1 MSNFNLYHH
10 NKEAYEKIK
19 EGFKTSNIVGIV
31 HATGTGKSFNALE
44 YVSDNTDENILYVVP
59 SLGIIEHLK
68 NIIAKSGFVLEKDFP
83 NLKFCTYMSF
93 VNLSREELKNIKV
106 DTLILDEFHHLG
118 APVWGARINTLLKT
132 HPNIKVLG
140 MTAYTVRD
148 RNTPYERDM
157 ANPDTAELFSNHIVS
172 RYDLCDAMVDGV
184 LPKPIYK
191 TAYVNLI
198 EDVDYLE
205 KRLAKLDHNSSKYID
220 CEKVLRDVKRQIA
233 NALSMKE
240 LVKENLKPNGKYIY
254 FCPMMSE
261 KNVNDIDT
269 IMKEAKSWFLEMG
282 LAEDE
287 IFFYKSTSEMGTLG
301 KKNRDAF
308 YNDIDLDNRDTSN
321 KLRVMFAINQYNEG
335 VHAPNVDGVILGRS
349 TCSDIV
355 YFEQIGR
362 ALAVRGDTEEKLNKL
377 SQMSLEELTTLA
389 RNDNLEI
396 NSSDAKEDIANK
408 LVSPLIIDLSNNYE
422 YILELEND
430 LKDKI
435 REASSR
441 SGMAKLP
448 RNLKITNYRFDIEL
462 VNKDLYDML
471 SYVRSRLSLS
481 WEEMYELAKKYYEY
495 HGDLE
500 IPVKFKTI
508 NGYEYNDTG
517 VNLGRWLHNQR
528 ENQNLSDERRNL
540 LSNIGMHFKD
550 YNDLQWNKYYELAKK
565 YYEHYGNLIV
575 PFKFKTINGYEYD
588 EAGVSLGVWI
598 VSQRRNKKL
607 TDERKKLLLNIGMQ
621 FGGTND
627 FKWNENYELA
637 KKYFEHHGDLEIP
650 QKFKTIN
657 GYEYDAT
664 GVNLG
669 IWLATQ
675 RQNKNLS
682 DKRKKLLASIGMR
695 LRDDND
701 SQWNKNYELAKKYYE
716 YHGDLEIPV
725 KFKTINGYE
734 YNDTGV
740 NLGPW
745 LCTQRQNKKIS
756 NERRRLLNNIGMRL
770 RDDNDSQWNKNY
782 ELAKKYYEHY
792 GNLIVPFKFKTING
806 YEYNDTG
813 VNLGPW
819 LYTQRQNKNLSD
831 ERRNLLSN
839 IGMRFEDYNDLQ
851 WNKYYELAKKYYEH
865 YGILKIPTKFK
876 TINGYE
882 YDATGVN
889 LGIWLVT
896 QRQNK
901 NLSEERRRLLS
912 DIGMRFEDYYDFQW
926 NKNYELAKKYYE
938 YHGDLEIPQKFKTIN
953 GYEYNDTGVNLGTW
967 LCTQRQNKKISNE
980 RRRLLNNIGMRLRDD
995 NDSQWNKNYELA
1007 KKYYEYYGNLIV
1019 PFKFKTIN
1027 GYEYNDTGVNL
1038 GTWLY
1043 TQRQNKNL
1051 SDERRNLLSNIGMHF
1066 KDYNDLQWNKYYEL
1080 AKKYYEHYGNLI
1092 VPFKFKTINGYEFN
1106 ETGINLGSWLSTQRQ
1121 NKNLSEERRRL
1132 LSNIGMRFI
1141 SLKEEKIWYSLYEQ
1155 ALKFYK
1161 QYGAW
1166 NEEKL
1171 DEIDN
1176 KDIMA
1181 YGSILTWLKEQRKN
1195 KNLNKDMEECL
1206 SNIGFIF
1213 DTDKNTAEIRKVCTE
1228 YNIPYEDNKDIL
1240 DNISAKELII
1250 KIRYLL
1256 DNKINIVDR
1265 NNKLYEIFRMSNQEM
1280 IEKYHVSFE
1289 ELYDKYLKQEN
1300 LNK

>member
-1 MSNFNLYHH
+1 MIWMSNFSLYPH
-10 NKEAYEKIK
+10 NKESYEKIK

-68 NIIAKSGFVLEKDFP
+68 TIVASSGFDLEKDFP

-118 APVWGARINTLLKT
+118 APVWGARINTLIET
-132 HPNIKVLG
+132 HSNIKVLG

-157 ANPDTAELFSNHIVS
+157 ANPDTDELFSSHIVS

-191 TAYVNLI
+191 TAYVTLI
-198 EDVDYLE
+198 EDIDYLE

-240 LVKENLKPNGKYIY
+240 LVNKNLKPNGKYIY

-261 KNVNDIDT
+261 KNVNDIDR

-282 LAEDE
+282 LTEDE
-287 IFFYKSTSEMGTLG
+287 ITFYKSTSEMGTLG
-301 KKNRDAF
+301 KKNREAF
-308 YNDIDLDNRDTSN
+308 YKDIDLDNHDTSN

-335 VHAPNVDGVILGRS
+335 VHAPNVDGVILGRG

-377 SQMSLEELTTLA
+377 SQMSFKELIALA
-389 RNDNLEI
+389 RNNKVEI
-396 NSSDAKEDIANK
+396 DSSDTKEDIANK

-422 YILELEND
+422 YIADLEND

-435 REASSR
+435 REASLRR
-441 SGMAKLP
+441 SIAKLP

-462 VNKDLYDML
+462 INKDLYDML

-481 WEEMYELAKKYYEY
+481 WKEMYELAKRYYEYHGNLEMPARFKTINGYEYDGTGVNLGVWLNTQRQNKKLSEERRSLLNNIGMRFGDYNDLQWNKNYELAKKYYEC
-495 HGDLE
+495 
-500 IPVKFKTI
+500 
-508 NGYEYNDTG
+508 
-517 VNLGRWLHNQR
+517 
-528 ENQNLSDERRNL
+528 
-540 LSNIGMHFKD
+540 
-550 YNDLQWNKYYELAKK
+550 
-565 YYEHYGNLIV
+565 YGNLIV

-637 KKYFEHHGDLEIP
+637 KKYFEHHGDLNIAC
-650 QKFKTIN
+650 KFKTIN
-657 GYEYDAT
+657 GYEYDET

-669 IWLATQ
+669 IWLYIQ

-682 DKRKKLLASIGMR
+682 DERRMLLINIGMR
-695 LRDDND
+695 FGDYND
-701 SQWNKNYELAKKYYE
+701 LQWNKNYELAKKYYE
-716 YHGDLEIPV
+716 YHGNLEIP
-725 KFKTINGYE
+725 KNFKTLNGYE
-734 YNDTGV
+734 YDEVGV
-740 NLGPW
+740 SLGVW
-745 LCTQRQNKKIS
+745 
-756 NERRRLLNNIGMRL
+756 LNN
-770 RDDNDSQWNKNY
+770 
-782 ELAKKYYEHY
+782 
-792 GNLIVPFKFKTING
+792 
-806 YEYNDTG
+806 
-813 VNLGPW
+813 
-819 LYTQRQNKNLSD
+819 QRQNKNLSV
-831 ERRNLLSN
+831 E
-839 IGMRFEDYNDLQ
+839 
-851 WNKYYELAKKYYEH
+851 KKE
-865 YGILKIPTKFK
+865 
-876 TINGYE
+876 
-882 YDATGVN
+882 
-889 LGIWLVT
+889 
-896 QRQNK
+896 
-901 NLSEERRRLLS
+901 
-912 DIGMRFEDYYDFQW
+912 
-926 NKNYELAKKYYE
+926 
-938 YHGDLEIPQKFKTIN
+938 
-953 GYEYNDTGVNLGTW
+953 
-967 LCTQRQNKKISNE
+967 
-980 RRRLLNNIGMRLRDD
+980 
-995 NDSQWNKNYELA
+995 
-1007 KKYYEYYGNLIV
+1007 
-1019 PFKFKTIN
+1019 
-1027 GYEYNDTGVNL
+1027 
-1038 GTWLY
+1038 
-1043 TQRQNKNL
+1043 
-1051 SDERRNLLSNIGMHF
+1051 
-1066 KDYNDLQWNKYYEL
+1066 
-1080 AKKYYEHYGNLI
+1080 
-1092 VPFKFKTINGYEFN
+1092 
-1106 ETGINLGSWLSTQRQ
+1106 
-1121 NKNLSEERRRL
+1121 L

-1166 NEEKL
+1166 SEENL
-1171 DEIDN
+1171 DKIDN
-1176 KDIMA
+1176 KDIIA

-1195 KNLNKDMEECL
+1195 PNLNKNMKDCL
-1206 SNIGFIF
+1206 SNVGFIF
-1213 DTDKNTAEIRKVCTE
+1213 DTDKNIEEMKKICTE
-1228 YNIPYEDNKDIL
+1228 YNISYEENKDIL

-1256 DNKINIVDR
+1256 DNKANIVDG
-1265 NNKLYEIFRMSNQEM
+1265 NNKLHEIFGMSNQEM
-1280 IEKYHVSFE
+1280 IEKYHVSLE
-1289 ELYDKYLKQEN
+1289 ELYDKYLNQKN

>member
-1 MSNFNLYHH
+1 MIWMSNFNLYPH
-10 NKEAYEKIK
+10 NKESYEKIK

-68 NIIAKSGFVLEKDFP
+68 TIVASSGFDLEKDFP

-118 APVWGARINTLLKT
+118 APVWGARINTLIET
-132 HPNIKVLG
+132 HSNIKVLG

-157 ANPDTAELFSNHIVS
+157 ANPDTDELFSSHIVS

-205 KRLAKLDHNSSKYID
+205 KRLDNLDHNSSKYID

-240 LVKENLKPNGKYIY
+240 LVNKNLKPNGKYIY

-261 KNVNDIDT
+261 KNVNDIDR

-282 LAEDE
+282 LTEDE
-287 IFFYKSTSEMGTLG
+287 ITFYKSTSEMGTLG
-301 KKNRDAF
+301 KKNREAF
-308 YNDIDLDNRDTSN
+308 YKDIDLDNHDTSN

-335 VHAPNVDGVILGRS
+335 VHAPNVDGVILGRG

-377 SQMSLEELTTLA
+377 SQMSFKELIALA
-389 RNDNLEI
+389 RNNKVEIDN
-396 NSSDAKEDIANK
+396 SDTKEDIANK

-422 YILELEND
+422 YIADLEND

-435 REASSR
+435 REASLRR
-441 SGMAKLP
+441 SIAKLP

-481 WEEMYELAKKYYEY
+481 WKEMYELAKRYYEYHGNLEMPARFKTINGYEYDGTGVNLGVWLNTQRQNKKLSEERRSLLNNIGMRFGDYNDLQWNKNYELAKKYYEC
-495 HGDLE
+495 
-500 IPVKFKTI
+500 
-508 NGYEYNDTG
+508 
-517 VNLGRWLHNQR
+517 
-528 ENQNLSDERRNL
+528 
-540 LSNIGMHFKD
+540 
-550 YNDLQWNKYYELAKK
+550 
-565 YYEHYGNLIV
+565 YGNLIV

-637 KKYFEHHGDLEIP
+637 KKYFEHHGDLNIAC
-650 QKFKTIN
+650 KFKTIN
-657 GYEYDAT
+657 GYEYDET

-669 IWLATQ
+669 IWLYIQ

-682 DKRKKLLASIGMR
+682 DERRMLLINIGMR
-695 LRDDND
+695 FGDYND
-701 SQWNKNYELAKKYYE
+701 LQWNKNYELAKKYYE
-716 YHGDLEIPV
+716 YHGNLEIP
-725 KFKTINGYE
+725 KNFKTLNGYE
-734 YNDTGV
+734 YDEVGV
-740 NLGPW
+740 SLGVW
-745 LCTQRQNKKIS
+745 
-756 NERRRLLNNIGMRL
+756 LNN
-770 RDDNDSQWNKNY
+770 
-782 ELAKKYYEHY
+782 
-792 GNLIVPFKFKTING
+792 
-806 YEYNDTG
+806 
-813 VNLGPW
+813 
-819 LYTQRQNKNLSD
+819 QRQNKNLSV
-831 ERRNLLSN
+831 E
-839 IGMRFEDYNDLQ
+839 
-851 WNKYYELAKKYYEH
+851 KKE
-865 YGILKIPTKFK
+865 
-876 TINGYE
+876 
-882 YDATGVN
+882 
-889 LGIWLVT
+889 
-896 QRQNK
+896 
-901 NLSEERRRLLS
+901 
-912 DIGMRFEDYYDFQW
+912 
-926 NKNYELAKKYYE
+926 
-938 YHGDLEIPQKFKTIN
+938 
-953 GYEYNDTGVNLGTW
+953 
-967 LCTQRQNKKISNE
+967 
-980 RRRLLNNIGMRLRDD
+980 
-995 NDSQWNKNYELA
+995 
-1007 KKYYEYYGNLIV
+1007 
-1019 PFKFKTIN
+1019 
-1027 GYEYNDTGVNL
+1027 
-1038 GTWLY
+1038 
-1043 TQRQNKNL
+1043 
-1051 SDERRNLLSNIGMHF
+1051 
-1066 KDYNDLQWNKYYEL
+1066 
-1080 AKKYYEHYGNLI
+1080 
-1092 VPFKFKTINGYEFN
+1092 
-1106 ETGINLGSWLSTQRQ
+1106 
-1121 NKNLSEERRRL
+1121 L

-1166 NEEKL
+1166 SEENL
-1171 DEIDN
+1171 DKIDN
-1176 KDIMA
+1176 KDIIA

-1195 KNLNKDMEECL
+1195 PNLNKNMKDCL
-1206 SNIGFIF
+1206 SNVGFIF
-1213 DTDKNTAEIRKVCTE
+1213 DTDKNIEEMKKICTE
-1228 YNIPYEDNKDIL
+1228 YNISYEENKDIL

-1256 DNKINIVDR
+1256 DNKANIVDG
-1265 NNKLYEIFRMSNQEM
+1265 NNKLHEIFGMSNQEM
-1280 IEKYHVSFE
+1280 IEKYHVSLE
-1289 ELYDKYLKQEN
+1289 ELYDKYLNQKN

>member
-1 MSNFNLYHH
+1 MIRLSNFNLYPH
-10 NKEAYEKIK
+10 NKACYEKIK

-44 YVSDNTDENILYVVP
+44 YVSDNTNENILYVVP

-68 NIIAKSGFVLEKDFP
+68 TIVASSGFDLEKDFP

-118 APVWGARINTLLKT
+118 APVWGARINTLIET
-132 HPNIKVLG
+132 HSNIKVLG

-157 ANPDTAELFSNHIVS
+157 ANPDTDELFSNHIVS
-172 RYDLCDAMVDGV
+172 KYDLCDAMVDGV

-205 KRLAKLDHNSSKYID
+205 QRLAKLDHNSSKYID

-254 FCPMMSE
+254 FCPMITKE
-261 KNVNDIDT
+261 RVNDIDA

-287 IFFYKSTSEMGTLG
+287 IIFYKSTSEMGTLG
-301 KKNRDAF
+301 KKNREAF
-308 YNDIDLDNRDTSN
+308 YNDTDLDNRDTSN

-362 ALAVRGDTEEKLNKL
+362 ALAVRGDTKEKLNKL

-389 RNDNLEI
+389 RNNNLEI
-396 NSSDAKEDIANK
+396 NSSDTKEDIANK

-422 YILELEND
+422 YIAELEND

-435 REASSR
+435 RETSLRHSAAKSPR
-441 SGMAKLP
+441 S
-448 RNLKITNYRFDIEL
+448 LKITNYRFDIEL

-495 HGDLE
+495 HGNLE
-500 IPVKFKTI
+500 IPAKFKTI

-517 VNLGRWLHNQR
+517 VNLG
-528 ENQNLSDERRNL
+528 
-540 LSNIGMHFKD
+540 
-550 YNDLQWNKYYELAKK
+550 
-565 YYEHYGNLIV
+565 
-575 PFKFKTINGYEYD
+575 T
-588 EAGVSLGVWI
+588 
-598 VSQRRNKKL
+598 
-607 TDERKKLLLNIGMQ
+607 
-621 FGGTND
+621 
-627 FKWNENYELA
+627 
-637 KKYFEHHGDLEIP
+637 
-650 QKFKTIN
+650 
-657 GYEYDAT
+657 
-664 GVNLG
+664 
-669 IWLATQ
+669 
-675 RQNKNLS
+675 
-682 DKRKKLLASIGMR
+682 
-695 LRDDND
+695 
-701 SQWNKNYELAKKYYE
+701 
-716 YHGDLEIPV
+716 
-725 KFKTINGYE
+725 
-734 YNDTGV
+734 
-740 NLGPW
+740 
-745 LCTQRQNKKIS
+745 
-756 NERRRLLNNIGMRL
+756 
-770 RDDNDSQWNKNY
+770 
-782 ELAKKYYEHY
+782 
-792 GNLIVPFKFKTING
+792 
-806 YEYNDTG
+806 
-813 VNLGPW
+813 W
-819 LYTQRQNKNLSD
+819 LYTQRKNKNLSD
-831 ERRNLLSN
+831 ERRNLLSS
-839 IGMRFEDYNDLQ
+839 IGMSLRGDNDSQ

-882 YDATGVN
+882 FNETGIN
-889 LGIWLVT
+889 LGIWLAS
-896 QRQNK
+896 QRANK

-912 DIGMRFEDYYDFQW
+912 NIGIRFEDYYDLQW

-953 GYEYNDTGVNLGTW
+953 GYEYNDTGVNLG
-967 LCTQRQNKKISNE
+967 K
-980 RRRLLNNIGMRLRDD
+980 
-995 NDSQWNKNYELA
+995 
-1007 KKYYEYYGNLIV
+1007 
-1019 PFKFKTIN
+1019 
-1027 GYEYNDTGVNL
+1027 
-1038 GTWLY
+1038 WLY
-1043 TQRQNKNL
+1043 TQLQNKNL
-1051 SDERRNLLSNIGMHF
+1051 SDERR
-1066 KDYNDLQWNKYYEL
+1066 K
-1080 AKKYYEHYGNLI
+1080 
-1092 VPFKFKTINGYEFN
+1092 
-1106 ETGINLGSWLSTQRQ
+1106 
-1121 NKNLSEERRRL
+1121 L

-1166 NEEKL
+1166 SEENL
-1171 DEIDN
+1171 DRIDN
-1176 KDIMA
+1176 KDIIA
-1181 YGSILTWLKEQRKN
+1181 YGSILTWLKEQRRN
-1195 KNLNKDMEECL
+1195 PDLNKDMKKCL

-1213 DTDKNTAEIRKVCTE
+1213 DTDKNIEEIKKVCIE
-1228 YNIPYEDNKDIL
+1228 YNISYEYNKDIL
-1240 DNISAKELII
+1240 DNISAKEFII

-1256 DNKINIVDR
+1256 DNRISVVDR
-1265 NNKLYEIFRMSNQEM
+1265 NNKLHEIFRMSNQVM
-1280 IEKYHVSFE
+1280 VEKYHVSLE

>member
-1 MSNFNLYHH
+1 MIWMSNFNLYPH
-10 NKEAYEKIK
+10 NKESYEKIK
-19 EGFKTSNIVGIV
+19 RGFKTSNIVGIV

-44 YVSDNTDENILYVVP
+44 YVFDNTNENILYVVP

-68 NIIAKSGFVLEKDFP
+68 TIVASSGFDLEKDFP

-106 DTLILDEFHHLG
+106 DILILDEFHHLG
-118 APVWGARINTLLKT
+118 APIWGARINTLIET

-157 ANPDTAELFSNHIVS
+157 TNPDTDELFSNHIVS
-172 RYDLCDAMVDGV
+172 RYDLCDAMVEGV

-220 CEKVLRDVKRQIA
+220 CEKVLRNVKRQIA

-269 IMKEAKSWFLEMG
+269 IMKEAKGWFLEMG
-282 LAEDE
+282 LTEDE
-287 IFFYKSTSEMGTLG
+287 ITFYKSTSEMGTLG
-301 KKNRDAF
+301 RKNREAF

-377 SQMSLEELTTLA
+377 SQMSLEELIALA
-389 RNDNLEI
+389 RNNKVEI
-396 NSSDAKEDIANK
+396 DIRDTKEDIANK

-422 YILELEND
+422 YIADLEND

-435 REASSR
+435 REASLRR
-441 SGMAKLP
+441 STAKSP

-471 SYVRSRLSLS
+471 SYVKSRLSLS
-481 WEEMYELAKKYYEY
+481 WEEMYELAKTYYEH
-495 HGDLE
+495 HGSL
-500 IPVKFKTI
+500 KMTKMFKTV
-508 NGYEYNDTG
+508 NGYEYNETG
-517 VNLGRWLHNQR
+517 VNLGRWLTNQR
-528 ENQNLSDERRNL
+528 KNLNLSNMRKKL
-540 LSNIGMHFKD
+540 LLDIGIRFGN
-550 YNDLQWNKYYELAKK
+550 YNDLQWSENYGLAKN

-588 EAGVSLGVWI
+588 EEGVSLGVWI

-627 FKWNENYELA
+627 FKWSENYELA
-637 KKYFEHHGDLEIP
+637 KKYFEHHGDLNIAC
-650 QKFKTIN
+650 KFKTIN
-657 GYEYDAT
+657 GYEYDES

-669 IWLATQ
+669 WWLDKQ
-675 RQNKNLS
+675 RHNEALSKEKKELLLAIGMYFEDYVDLQWNKNYELAKKYFEYHGDLNIACKFKTINGYEYDESGVNLGEWLRQQRSRKNLS
-682 DKRKKLLASIGMR
+682 EENKKKLLKIGMYFGGV
-695 LRDDND
+695 ND
-701 SQWNKNYELAKKYYE
+701 LKWNKNYELAKKYYE
-716 YHGDLEIPV
+716 YHGNLKIS
-725 KFKTINGYE
+725 KNFKTLNGYE
-734 YNDTGV
+734 YDEAGV
-740 NLGPW
+740 SLGVW
-745 LCTQRQNKKIS
+745 
-756 NERRRLLNNIGMRL
+756 
-770 RDDNDSQWNKNY
+770 
-782 ELAKKYYEHY
+782 LAK
-792 GNLIVPFKFKTING
+792 
-806 YEYNDTG
+806 
-813 VNLGPW
+813 
-819 LYTQRQNKNLSD
+819 QRFNNNLSK
-831 ERRNLLSN
+831 ERKKLLSD
-839 IGMRFEDYNDLQ
+839 IGIHFEDYND
-851 WNKYYELAKKYYEH
+851 
-865 YGILKIPTKFK
+865 
-876 TINGYE
+876 
-882 YDATGVN
+882 V
-889 LGIWLVT
+889 
-896 QRQNK
+896 
-901 NLSEERRRLLS
+901 
-912 DIGMRFEDYYDFQW
+912 
-926 NKNYELAKKYYE
+926 
-938 YHGDLEIPQKFKTIN
+938 
-953 GYEYNDTGVNLGTW
+953 
-967 LCTQRQNKKISNE
+967 
-980 RRRLLNNIGMRLRDD
+980 
-995 NDSQWNKNYELA
+995 
-1007 KKYYEYYGNLIV
+1007 
-1019 PFKFKTIN
+1019 
-1027 GYEYNDTGVNL
+1027 
-1038 GTWLY
+1038 
-1043 TQRQNKNL
+1043 
-1051 SDERRNLLSNIGMHF
+1051 
-1066 KDYNDLQWNKYYEL
+1066 QWNKYYEL
-1080 AKKYYEHYGNLI
+1080 AKKYYEHYGNLNVLARFKTI
-1092 VPFKFKTINGYEFN
+1092 NGYEYDETGVNLGMWLAHQRLNNNLSKEREKLLLNIGMRFEDYDDVQWNKYYELAKKYYEHYGNLKIPRKFKTINGYLYD
-1106 ETGINLGSWLSTQRQ
+1106 ETGVNLGIWLTTQRQ
-1121 NKNLSEERRRL
+1121 NKNLSEERRNL

-1166 NEEKL
+1166 SEENL
-1171 DEIDN
+1171 DRIDN

-1195 KNLNKDMEECL
+1195 PNLNKNMKDCL
-1206 SNIGFIF
+1206 SNIDFII
-1213 DTDKNTAEIRKVCTE
+1213 DTDKNIEEIKKVCIE
-1228 YNIPYEDNKDIL
+1228 YNISYEYNKDVL

-1250 KIRYLL
+1250 KIRFLL
-1256 DNKINIVDR
+1256 DNKISVVAK
-1265 NNKLYEIFRMSNQEM
+1265 NNKLHEIFRMSNQEM
-1280 IEKYHVSFE
+1280 IEKYHVSLE
-1289 ELYDKYLKQEN
+1289 ELYDKYLNQKN

>member
-1 MSNFNLYHH
+1 MIWMSNFSLYPH
-10 NKEAYEKIK
+10 NKESYEKIK

-68 NIIAKSGFVLEKDFP
+68 TIVASSGFDLEKDFP

-118 APVWGARINTLLKT
+118 APVWGARINTLIET
-132 HPNIKVLG
+132 HSNIKVLG

-157 ANPDTAELFSNHIVS
+157 ANPDTDELFSSHIVS

-191 TAYVNLI
+191 TAYVTLI
-198 EDVDYLE
+198 EDIDYLE

-240 LVKENLKPNGKYIY
+240 LVNKNLKPNGKYIY

-261 KNVNDIDT
+261 KNVNDIDR

-282 LAEDE
+282 LTEDE
-287 IFFYKSTSEMGTLG
+287 ITFYKSTSEMGTLG
-301 KKNRDAF
+301 KKNREAF
-308 YNDIDLDNRDTSN
+308 YKDIDLDNHDTSN

-335 VHAPNVDGVILGRS
+335 VHAPNVDGVILGRG

-377 SQMSLEELTTLA
+377 SQMSFKELIALA
-389 RNDNLEI
+389 RNNKVEI
-396 NSSDAKEDIANK
+396 DSSDTKEDIANK

-422 YILELEND
+422 YIADLEND

-435 REASSR
+435 REASLRR
-441 SGMAKLP
+441 SIAKLP

-462 VNKDLYDML
+462 INKDLYDML

-481 WEEMYELAKKYYEY
+481 WKEMYELAKRYYEYHGNLEMPARFKTINGYEYDGIGVNLGVWLNTQRQNKKLSEERRSLLNNIGMRFGDYNDLQWNKNYELAKKYYEC
-495 HGDLE
+495 
-500 IPVKFKTI
+500 
-508 NGYEYNDTG
+508 
-517 VNLGRWLHNQR
+517 
-528 ENQNLSDERRNL
+528 
-540 LSNIGMHFKD
+540 
-550 YNDLQWNKYYELAKK
+550 
-565 YYEHYGNLIV
+565 YGNLIV

-637 KKYFEHHGDLEIP
+637 KKYFEHHGDLNIAC
-650 QKFKTIN
+650 KFKTIN
-657 GYEYDAT
+657 GYEYDET

-669 IWLATQ
+669 IWLYIQ

-682 DKRKKLLASIGMR
+682 DERRMLLINIGMR
-695 LRDDND
+695 FGDYND
-701 SQWNKNYELAKKYYE
+701 LQWNKNYELAKKYYE
-716 YHGDLEIPV
+716 YHGNLEIP
-725 KFKTINGYE
+725 KNFKTLNGYE
-734 YNDTGV
+734 YDEVGV
-740 NLGPW
+740 SLGVW
-745 LCTQRQNKKIS
+745 
-756 NERRRLLNNIGMRL
+756 LNN
-770 RDDNDSQWNKNY
+770 
-782 ELAKKYYEHY
+782 
-792 GNLIVPFKFKTING
+792 
-806 YEYNDTG
+806 
-813 VNLGPW
+813 
-819 LYTQRQNKNLSD
+819 QRQNKNLSV
-831 ERRNLLSN
+831 E
-839 IGMRFEDYNDLQ
+839 
-851 WNKYYELAKKYYEH
+851 KKE
-865 YGILKIPTKFK
+865 
-876 TINGYE
+876 
-882 YDATGVN
+882 
-889 LGIWLVT
+889 
-896 QRQNK
+896 
-901 NLSEERRRLLS
+901 
-912 DIGMRFEDYYDFQW
+912 
-926 NKNYELAKKYYE
+926 
-938 YHGDLEIPQKFKTIN
+938 
-953 GYEYNDTGVNLGTW
+953 
-967 LCTQRQNKKISNE
+967 
-980 RRRLLNNIGMRLRDD
+980 
-995 NDSQWNKNYELA
+995 
-1007 KKYYEYYGNLIV
+1007 
-1019 PFKFKTIN
+1019 
-1027 GYEYNDTGVNL
+1027 
-1038 GTWLY
+1038 
-1043 TQRQNKNL
+1043 
-1051 SDERRNLLSNIGMHF
+1051 
-1066 KDYNDLQWNKYYEL
+1066 
-1080 AKKYYEHYGNLI
+1080 
-1092 VPFKFKTINGYEFN
+1092 
-1106 ETGINLGSWLSTQRQ
+1106 
-1121 NKNLSEERRRL
+1121 L

-1166 NEEKL
+1166 SEENL
-1171 DEIDN
+1171 DKIDN
-1176 KDIMA
+1176 KDIIA

-1195 KNLNKDMEECL
+1195 PNLNKNMKDCL
-1206 SNIGFIF
+1206 SNVGFIF
-1213 DTDKNTAEIRKVCTE
+1213 DTDKNIEEMKKICTE
-1228 YNIPYEDNKDIL
+1228 YNISYEENKDIL

-1256 DNKINIVDR
+1256 DNKANIVDG
-1265 NNKLYEIFRMSNQEM
+1265 NNKLHEIFGMSNQEM
-1280 IEKYHVSFE
+1280 IEKYHVSLE
-1289 ELYDKYLKQEN
+1289 ELYDKYLNQKN

>member
-1 MSNFNLYHH
+1 MNNFNLYPH

-19 EGFKTSNIVGIV
+19 KGFKTSNIVGIV

-44 YVSDNTDENILYVVP
+44 YVSDNTNENILYVVP

-118 APVWGARINTLLKT
+118 APVWGARINTLIET

-157 ANPDTAELFSNHIVS
+157 ANPDTDELFSNHIVS

-240 LVKENLKPNGKYIY
+240 LVKKNLKLNGKYIY
-254 FCPMMSE
+254 FCPMITKEM
-261 KNVNDIDT
+261 VNDIDT

-282 LAEDE
+282 LTEDE
-287 IFFYKSTSEMGTLG
+287 ITFYKSTSEMGTLG
-301 KKNRDAF
+301 RKNREAF
-308 YNDIDLDNRDTSN
+308 YNDTDLDNGDTSN

-335 VHAPNVDGVILGRS
+335 VHAPNVDGVILGRG

-377 SQMSLEELTTLA
+377 SQMSFEELIALA
-389 RNDNLEI
+389 RDNKVEI
-396 NSSDAKEDIANK
+396 GSSDTKEDIANK

-422 YILELEND
+422 YIAELEND

-435 REASSR
+435 REASLRR
-441 SGMAKLP
+441 STAKSP

-462 VNKDLYDML
+462 VNKNLYDML
-471 SYVRSRLSLS
+471 SYVKSRLSLS
-481 WEEMYELAKKYYEY
+481 WEEMYELAKIYYEH
-495 HGDLE
+495 HGSL
-500 IPVKFKTI
+500 KMTKMFKTV
-508 NGYEYNDTG
+508 NGYEYNETG
-517 VNLGRWLHNQR
+517 VNLGRWLTNQR
-528 ENQNLSDERRNL
+528 KNPNLSNMRKKL
-540 LSNIGMHFKD
+540 LLDIGIRFGD
-550 YNDLQWNKYYELAKK
+550 YNDLQWNENYGLAKN

-607 TDERKKLLLNIGMQ
+607 IDERKKLLLNIGMP
-621 FGGTND
+621 FGGNND
-627 FKWNENYELA
+627 FKWSEKYELA
-637 KKYFEHHGDLEIP
+637 KKYYEYHGDLKIP
-650 QKFKTIN
+650 LKFKTLN
-657 GYEYDAT
+657 GYEYDET

-669 IWLATQ
+669 GWLHKQRHNETLSKKKKELLLAIGMGFENYDDLQWNKNYELAKVYYEHSGNLEISKRFKTLNGYEYDETGVNLGAWLNTQ
-675 RQNKNLS
+675 RINKNLS
-682 DKRKKLLASIGMR
+682 KERKKLLINIGMR
-695 LRDDND
+695 FEGYND
-701 SQWNKNYELAKKYYE
+701 LQWNKNYELAKKYYE
-716 YHGDLEIPV
+716 YHGNLEIP
-725 KFKTINGYE
+725 KNFKT
-734 YNDTGV
+734 
-740 NLGPW
+740 L
-745 LCTQRQNKKIS
+745 
-756 NERRRLLNNIGMRL
+756 
-770 RDDNDSQWNKNY
+770 
-782 ELAKKYYEHY
+782 
-792 GNLIVPFKFKTING
+792 
-806 YEYNDTG
+806 
-813 VNLGPW
+813 
-819 LYTQRQNKNLSD
+819 
-831 ERRNLLSN
+831 
-839 IGMRFEDYNDLQ
+839 
-851 WNKYYELAKKYYEH
+851 
-865 YGILKIPTKFK
+865 
-876 TINGYE
+876 NGYE
-882 YDATGVN
+882 YDEDGVG
-889 LGIWLVT
+889 LGVWLAR
-896 QRQNK
+896 QRRNN
-901 NLSEERRRLLS
+901 NLSKERKQLLLNIDRNS
-912 DIGMRFEDYYDFQW
+912 LLRKEIINDIQW

-938 YHGDLEIPQKFKTIN
+938 YHGNLEIPRRFKTLN
-953 GYEYNDTGVNLGTW
+953 GYEYEENGVQLGAW
-967 LCTQRQNKKISNE
+967 LDYQRQNKNLSKE
-980 RRRLLNNIGMRLRDD
+980 RKKLLINIGMRFEGY
-995 NDSQWNKNYELA
+995 NDLQWNKNYELA
-1007 KKYYEYYGNLIV
+1007 KKYYEYHGNLEI
-1019 PFKFKTIN
+1019 PKNFKTLN
-1027 GYEYNDTGVNL
+1027 GYEYDEAGVSI
-1038 GTWLY
+1038 GVWLNN
-1043 TQRQNKNL
+1043 QRQNKNL
-1051 SDERRNLLSNIGMHF
+1051 SVE
-1066 KDYNDLQWNKYYEL
+1066 
-1080 AKKYYEHYGNLI
+1080 KKE
-1092 VPFKFKTINGYEFN
+1092 
-1106 ETGINLGSWLSTQRQ
+1106 
-1121 NKNLSEERRRL
+1121 L

-1166 NEEKL
+1166 SEENL
-1171 DEIDN
+1171 DRIDN
-1176 KDIMA
+1176 KDIIA
-1181 YGSILTWLKEQRKN
+1181 YGSILTWLKEQRRN
-1195 KNLNKDMEECL
+1195 PDLNKDMKKCL

-1213 DTDKNTAEIRKVCTE
+1213 DTDKNIEEIKKICTE

-1240 DNISAKELII
+1240 DNISVKEFII

-1256 DNKINIVDR
+1256 DNRISVVAK
-1265 NNKLYEIFRMSNQEM
+1265 NNKLHEIFRMSNQVM
-1280 IEKYHVSFE
+1280 IEKYHVSLE

>member
-1 MSNFNLYHH
+1 MIRLSNFNLYPH
-10 NKEAYEKIK
+10 NKACYEKIK

-44 YVSDNTDENILYVVP
+44 YVSDNTNENILYVVP

-68 NIIAKSGFVLEKDFP
+68 TIVASSGFDLEKDFP

-118 APVWGARINTLLKT
+118 APVWGARINTLIET
-132 HPNIKVLG
+132 HSNIKVLG

-157 ANPDTAELFSNHIVS
+157 ANPDTDELFSNHIVS
-172 RYDLCDAMVDGV
+172 KYDLCDAMVDGV

-205 KRLAKLDHNSSKYID
+205 QRLAKLDHNSSKYID

-254 FCPMMSE
+254 FCPMITKE
-261 KNVNDIDT
+261 RVNDIDA

-287 IFFYKSTSEMGTLG
+287 IIFYKSTSEMGTLG
-301 KKNRDAF
+301 KKNREAF
-308 YNDIDLDNRDTSN
+308 YNDTDLDNRDTSN

-362 ALAVRGDTEEKLNKL
+362 ALAVRGDTKEKLNKL

-389 RNDNLEI
+389 RNNNLEI
-396 NSSDAKEDIANK
+396 NSSDTKEDIANK

-422 YILELEND
+422 YIAELEND

-435 REASSR
+435 RETSLRHSAAKSPR
-441 SGMAKLP
+441 S
-448 RNLKITNYRFDIEL
+448 LKITNYRFDIEL

-495 HGDLE
+495 HGNLE
-500 IPVKFKTI
+500 IPAKFKTI

-517 VNLGRWLHNQR
+517 VNLG
-528 ENQNLSDERRNL
+528 
-540 LSNIGMHFKD
+540 
-550 YNDLQWNKYYELAKK
+550 
-565 YYEHYGNLIV
+565 
-575 PFKFKTINGYEYD
+575 T
-588 EAGVSLGVWI
+588 
-598 VSQRRNKKL
+598 
-607 TDERKKLLLNIGMQ
+607 
-621 FGGTND
+621 
-627 FKWNENYELA
+627 
-637 KKYFEHHGDLEIP
+637 
-650 QKFKTIN
+650 
-657 GYEYDAT
+657 
-664 GVNLG
+664 
-669 IWLATQ
+669 
-675 RQNKNLS
+675 
-682 DKRKKLLASIGMR
+682 
-695 LRDDND
+695 
-701 SQWNKNYELAKKYYE
+701 
-716 YHGDLEIPV
+716 
-725 KFKTINGYE
+725 
-734 YNDTGV
+734 
-740 NLGPW
+740 
-745 LCTQRQNKKIS
+745 
-756 NERRRLLNNIGMRL
+756 
-770 RDDNDSQWNKNY
+770 
-782 ELAKKYYEHY
+782 
-792 GNLIVPFKFKTING
+792 
-806 YEYNDTG
+806 
-813 VNLGPW
+813 W
-819 LYTQRQNKNLSD
+819 LYTQRKNKNLSD
-831 ERRNLLSN
+831 ERRNLLSS
-839 IGMRFEDYNDLQ
+839 IGMSLRGDNDSQ

-882 YDATGVN
+882 FNETGIN
-889 LGIWLVT
+889 LGIWLAS
-896 QRQNK
+896 QRANK

-912 DIGMRFEDYYDFQW
+912 NIGIRFEDYYDLQW

-938 YHGDLEIPQKFKTIN
+938 YHGNLEIPVKFKTIN
-953 GYEYNDTGVNLGTW
+953 GYEYNDTGVNLGKW
-967 LCTQRQNKKISNE
+967 LYTQLQNKNLSDE
-980 RRRLLNNIGMRLRDD
+980 RRNLLSSIGMSLRGD
-995 NDSQWNKNYELA
+995 NASQWNKNYELA
-1007 KKYYEYYGNLIV
+1007 KKYFEYHGDLEIPV
-1019 PFKFKTIN
+1019 KFKTIN

-1038 GTWLY
+1038 GKWLY

-1051 SDERRNLLSNIGMHF
+1051 SDERR
-1066 KDYNDLQWNKYYEL
+1066 K
-1080 AKKYYEHYGNLI
+1080 
-1092 VPFKFKTINGYEFN
+1092 
-1106 ETGINLGSWLSTQRQ
+1106 
-1121 NKNLSEERRRL
+1121 L

-1166 NEEKL
+1166 SEENL
-1171 DEIDN
+1171 DRIDN
-1176 KDIMA
+1176 KDIIA
-1181 YGSILTWLKEQRKN
+1181 YGSILTWLKEQRRN
-1195 KNLNKDMEECL
+1195 PDLNKDMKKCL

-1213 DTDKNTAEIRKVCTE
+1213 DTDKNIEEIKKVCIE
-1228 YNIPYEDNKDIL
+1228 YNISYEYNKDIL
-1240 DNISAKELII
+1240 DNISAKEFII

-1256 DNKINIVDR
+1256 DNRISVVDR
-1265 NNKLYEIFRMSNQEM
+1265 NNKLHEIFRMSNQVM
-1280 IEKYHVSFE
+1280 VEKYHVSLE

>member
-1 MSNFNLYHH
+1 MIRLSNFNLYPH
-10 NKEAYEKIK
+10 NKESYEKIK
-19 EGFKTSNIVGIV
+19 KGFKTSNIVGIV

-44 YVSDNTDENILYVVP
+44 YVSDNTNENILYVVP
-59 SLGIIEHLK
+59 YLGIIEHLK
-68 NIIAKSGFVLEKDFP
+68 SIIAASGFDLEKDFP

-93 VNLSREELKNIKV
+93 VNLSKEELGNIKV

-118 APVWGARINTLLKT
+118 APVWGARINTLIET
-132 HPNIKVLG
+132 HSNIKVLG

-157 ANPDTAELFSNHIVS
+157 ANPDTDELFSNHIVS
-172 RYDLCDAMVDGV
+172 KYDLCDAMVDGV

-205 KRLAKLDHNSSKYID
+205 QRLAKLDHNSSKYID

-254 FCPMMSE
+254 FCPMITKE
-261 KNVNDIDT
+261 RVNDIDA

-287 IFFYKSTSEMGTLG
+287 IIFYKSTSEMGTLG
-301 KKNRDAF
+301 KKNREAF
-308 YNDIDLDNRDTSN
+308 YNDTDLDNRDTSN

-362 ALAVRGDTEEKLNKL
+362 ALAVRGDTKEKLNKL

-389 RNDNLEI
+389 RNNNLEI
-396 NSSDAKEDIANK
+396 NSSDTKEDIANK

-422 YILELEND
+422 YIAELEND

-435 REASSR
+435 RETSLRHSAAKSPR
-441 SGMAKLP
+441 S
-448 RNLKITNYRFDIEL
+448 LKITNYRFDIEL

-495 HGDLE
+495 HGNLE
-500 IPVKFKTI
+500 IPAKFKTI

-517 VNLGRWLHNQR
+517 VNLG
-528 ENQNLSDERRNL
+528 
-540 LSNIGMHFKD
+540 
-550 YNDLQWNKYYELAKK
+550 
-565 YYEHYGNLIV
+565 
-575 PFKFKTINGYEYD
+575 T
-588 EAGVSLGVWI
+588 
-598 VSQRRNKKL
+598 
-607 TDERKKLLLNIGMQ
+607 
-621 FGGTND
+621 
-627 FKWNENYELA
+627 
-637 KKYFEHHGDLEIP
+637 
-650 QKFKTIN
+650 
-657 GYEYDAT
+657 
-664 GVNLG
+664 
-669 IWLATQ
+669 
-675 RQNKNLS
+675 
-682 DKRKKLLASIGMR
+682 
-695 LRDDND
+695 
-701 SQWNKNYELAKKYYE
+701 
-716 YHGDLEIPV
+716 
-725 KFKTINGYE
+725 
-734 YNDTGV
+734 
-740 NLGPW
+740 
-745 LCTQRQNKKIS
+745 
-756 NERRRLLNNIGMRL
+756 
-770 RDDNDSQWNKNY
+770 
-782 ELAKKYYEHY
+782 
-792 GNLIVPFKFKTING
+792 
-806 YEYNDTG
+806 
-813 VNLGPW
+813 W
-819 LYTQRQNKNLSD
+819 LYTQRKNKNLSD
-831 ERRNLLSN
+831 ERRNLLSS
-839 IGMRFEDYNDLQ
+839 IGMSLRGDNDSQ

-882 YDATGVN
+882 FNETGIN
-889 LGIWLVT
+889 LGIWLAS
-896 QRQNK
+896 QRANK

-912 DIGMRFEDYYDFQW
+912 NIGIRFEDYYDLQW

-938 YHGDLEIPQKFKTIN
+938 YHGNLEIP
-953 GYEYNDTGVNLGTW
+953 V
-967 LCTQRQNKKISNE
+967 
-980 RRRLLNNIGMRLRDD
+980 
-995 NDSQWNKNYELA
+995 
-1007 KKYYEYYGNLIV
+1007 
-1019 PFKFKTIN
+1019 KFKTIN

-1051 SDERRNLLSNIGMHF
+1051 SDERRNLLSSIGMSLRG
-1066 KDYNDLQWNKYYEL
+1066 DNASQWNKNYEL
-1080 AKKYYEHYGNLI
+1080 AKKYFEYHGDLEI
-1092 VPFKFKTINGYEFN
+1092 PVKFKTINGYEYN
-1106 ETGINLGSWLSTQRQ
+1106 DTGVNLGKWLYTQRQ
-1121 NKNLSEERRRL
+1121 NKNLSDERRKL

-1166 NEEKL
+1166 SEENL
-1171 DEIDN
+1171 DRIDN
-1176 KDIMA
+1176 KDIIA
-1181 YGSILTWLKEQRKN
+1181 YGSILTWLKEQRRN
-1195 KNLNKDMEECL
+1195 PDLNKDMKKCL

-1213 DTDKNTAEIRKVCTE
+1213 DTDKNIEEIKKVCIE
-1228 YNIPYEDNKDIL
+1228 YNISYEYNKDVL
-1240 DNISAKELII
+1240 NNISAKEFII

-1256 DNKINIVDR
+1256 DNRISVVDR
-1265 NNKLYEIFRMSNQEM
+1265 NNKLHEIFRMSNQVM
-1280 IEKYHVSFE
+1280 IEKYHVSLE

>member
-1 MSNFNLYHH
+1 MSNFNLYPH
-10 NKEAYEKIK
+10 NKESYEKIK
-19 EGFKTSNIVGIV
+19 RGFKTSNIVGIV

-44 YVSDNTDENILYVVP
+44 YVSDNTNENILYVVP
-59 SLGIIEHLK
+59 YLGIIEHLK
-68 NIIAKSGFVLEKDFP
+68 SIIAASGFDLEKDFP

-118 APVWGARINTLLKT
+118 APVWGARINTLIET
-132 HPNIKVLG
+132 HSNIKVLG

-157 ANPDTAELFSNHIVS
+157 ANPDTDELFSNHIVS
-172 RYDLCDAMVDGV
+172 KYDLCDAMVDGV

-191 TAYVNLI
+191 TAYVTLI

-220 CEKVLRDVKRQIA
+220 CEKVLVDVKRQIA

-240 LVKENLKPNGKYIY
+240 LVKKNLKPNGKYIY
-254 FCPMMSE
+254 FCPMITKE
-261 KNVNDIDT
+261 GFNDIDA

-287 IFFYKSTSEMGTLG
+287 IIFYKSTSEMGTLG
-301 KKNRDAF
+301 KKNREAF
-308 YNDIDLDNRDTSN
+308 YNDTDLDNRDTSN

-389 RNDNLEI
+389 RNNNLEI
-396 NSSDAKEDIANK
+396 NGSDTKEDIANK

-422 YILELEND
+422 YIAELEND

-435 REASSR
+435 RETSLRHSEAKSPR
-441 SGMAKLP
+441 S
-448 RNLKITNYRFDIEL
+448 LKITNYRFDIEL

-495 HGDLE
+495 HGDLK
-500 IPVKFKTI
+500 IPAKFKTI

-517 VNLGRWLHNQR
+517 VNLGTWL
-528 ENQNLSDERRNL
+528 
-540 LSNIGMHFKD
+540 
-550 YNDLQWNKYYELAKK
+550 Y
-565 YYEHYGNLIV
+565 
-575 PFKFKTINGYEYD
+575 
-588 EAGVSLGVWI
+588 
-598 VSQRRNKKL
+598 
-607 TDERKKLLLNIGMQ
+607 
-621 FGGTND
+621 
-627 FKWNENYELA
+627 
-637 KKYFEHHGDLEIP
+637 
-650 QKFKTIN
+650 
-657 GYEYDAT
+657 
-664 GVNLG
+664 
-669 IWLATQ
+669 TQ
-675 RQNKNLS
+675 RKNKNLS
-682 DKRKKLLASIGMR
+682 EERRKLLASIGMR
-695 LRDDND
+695 L
-701 SQWNKNYELAKKYYE
+701 
-716 YHGDLEIPV
+716 
-725 KFKTINGYE
+725 
-734 YNDTGV
+734 
-740 NLGPW
+740 
-745 LCTQRQNKKIS
+745 
-756 NERRRLLNNIGMRL
+756 M
-770 RDDNDSQWNKNY
+770 
-782 ELAKKYYEHY
+782 
-792 GNLIVPFKFKTING
+792 
-806 YEYNDTG
+806 
-813 VNLGPW
+813 
-819 LYTQRQNKNLSD
+819 
-831 ERRNLLSN
+831 
-839 IGMRFEDYNDLQ
+839 DYNDLQ

-882 YDATGVN
+882 FNETGIN
-889 LGIWLVT
+889 LGVWLNN

-901 NLSEERRRLLS
+901 NLSDERKKLLVN
-912 DIGMRFEDYYDFQW
+912 IGMRFEDYNDLQW

-953 GYEYNDTGVNLGTW
+953 GYEYDATGVNLGIW
-967 LCTQRQNKKISNE
+967 LANQR
-980 RRRLLNNIGMRLRDD
+980 
-995 NDSQWNKNYELA
+995 A
-1007 KKYYEYYGNLIV
+1007 
-1019 PFKFKTIN
+1019 
-1027 GYEYNDTGVNL
+1027 
-1038 GTWLY
+1038 
-1043 TQRQNKNL
+1043 NKNL
-1051 SDERRNLLSNIGMHF
+1051 TSERKELLRNIGIRF
-1066 KDYNDLQWNKYYEL
+1066 EDYNDVQWNKYYEL
-1080 AKKYYEHYGNLI
+1080 AKKYYEHYGILKI
-1092 VPFKFKTINGYEFN
+1092 PTKFKTINGYEFN
-1106 ETGINLGSWLSTQRQ
+1106 ETGINLGIWLAKQRA
-1121 NKNLSEERRRL
+1121 NKNLSEERRRLLSNIGMRFEDYNDVQWNKNYELAKKYYEHYGILKIPTKFKTINGYEFNETGINLGIWLANQRANKNLSEERRNL

-1166 NEEKL
+1166 SEENL
-1171 DEIDN
+1171 DRIDN
-1176 KDIMA
+1176 KDIIA
-1181 YGSILTWLKEQRKN
+1181 YGSILSWLKEQRRN
-1195 KNLNKDMEECL
+1195 PDLNKDMKKCL

-1213 DTDKNTAEIRKVCTE
+1213 DTDKNIEEIKKICTE

-1240 DNISAKELII
+1240 DNISAKEFII

-1256 DNKINIVDR
+1256 DNRISVVDR
-1265 NNKLYEIFRMSNQEM
+1265 NNKLHEIFRMSNQVM
-1280 IEKYHVSFE
+1280 IEKYHVSLE

>member
-1 MSNFNLYHH
+1 MIRLSNFNLYLH
-10 NKEAYEKIK
+10 NKESYEKIK

-44 YVSDNTDENILYVVP
+44 YVSDNTNENILYVVP

-68 NIIAKSGFVLEKDFP
+68 NIIATSGFDLEKDFP

-118 APVWGARINTLLKT
+118 APIWGARINTLIET
-132 HPNIKVLG
+132 HSNIKVLG

-157 ANPDTAELFSNHIVS
+157 TNPDTDELFSNHIVS
-172 RYDLCDAMVDGV
+172 RYDLCDAMVEGV

-240 LVKENLKPNGKYIY
+240 LVKKNLKPNGKYIY
-254 FCPMMSE
+254 FCPMITKEM
-261 KNVNDIDT
+261 VNDIDT

-282 LAEDE
+282 LAEE
-287 IFFYKSTSEMGTLG
+287 KIVFYKSTSEMGTLG
-301 KKNRDAF
+301 KKNREAF

-362 ALAVRGDTEEKLNKL
+362 ALAVRGDTKEKLNKL

-389 RNDNLEI
+389 RNNNLEI
-396 NSSDAKEDIANK
+396 NSSDTKEDIANK

-422 YILELEND
+422 YIAELEND

-435 REASSR
+435 RETSLRHSAAKSPR
-441 SGMAKLP
+441 S
-448 RNLKITNYRFDIEL
+448 LKITNYRFDIEL

-495 HGDLE
+495 HGDLK
-500 IPVKFKTI
+500 IPAKFKTI

-517 VNLGRWLHNQR
+517 VNLG
-528 ENQNLSDERRNL
+528 
-540 LSNIGMHFKD
+540 
-550 YNDLQWNKYYELAKK
+550 
-565 YYEHYGNLIV
+565 
-575 PFKFKTINGYEYD
+575 T
-588 EAGVSLGVWI
+588 
-598 VSQRRNKKL
+598 
-607 TDERKKLLLNIGMQ
+607 
-621 FGGTND
+621 
-627 FKWNENYELA
+627 
-637 KKYFEHHGDLEIP
+637 
-650 QKFKTIN
+650 
-657 GYEYDAT
+657 
-664 GVNLG
+664 
-669 IWLATQ
+669 
-675 RQNKNLS
+675 
-682 DKRKKLLASIGMR
+682 
-695 LRDDND
+695 
-701 SQWNKNYELAKKYYE
+701 
-716 YHGDLEIPV
+716 
-725 KFKTINGYE
+725 
-734 YNDTGV
+734 
-740 NLGPW
+740 
-745 LCTQRQNKKIS
+745 
-756 NERRRLLNNIGMRL
+756 
-770 RDDNDSQWNKNY
+770 
-782 ELAKKYYEHY
+782 
-792 GNLIVPFKFKTING
+792 
-806 YEYNDTG
+806 
-813 VNLGPW
+813 W
-819 LYTQRQNKNLSD
+819 LYTQRKNKNLSD
-831 ERRNLLSN
+831 ERRNLLSS
-839 IGMRFEDYNDLQ
+839 IGMSLRGDNDSQ

-882 YDATGVN
+882 FNETGIN
-889 LGIWLVT
+889 LGIWLAS
-896 QRQNK
+896 QRANK

-912 DIGMRFEDYYDFQW
+912 NIGIRFEDYYDLQW

-938 YHGDLEIPQKFKTIN
+938 YHGNLEIPVKFKTIN
-953 GYEYNDTGVNLGTW
+953 GYEYNDTGVNLG
-967 LCTQRQNKKISNE
+967 K
-980 RRRLLNNIGMRLRDD
+980 
-995 NDSQWNKNYELA
+995 
-1007 KKYYEYYGNLIV
+1007 
-1019 PFKFKTIN
+1019 
-1027 GYEYNDTGVNL
+1027 
-1038 GTWLY
+1038 WLY

-1051 SDERRNLLSNIGMHF
+1051 SDERR
-1066 KDYNDLQWNKYYEL
+1066 K
-1080 AKKYYEHYGNLI
+1080 
-1092 VPFKFKTINGYEFN
+1092 
-1106 ETGINLGSWLSTQRQ
+1106 
-1121 NKNLSEERRRL
+1121 L

-1166 NEEKL
+1166 SEENL
-1171 DEIDN
+1171 DRIDN
-1176 KDIMA
+1176 KDIIA
-1181 YGSILTWLKEQRKN
+1181 YGSILTWLKEQRRN
-1195 KNLNKDMEECL
+1195 PDLNKDMKKCL

-1213 DTDKNTAEIRKVCTE
+1213 DTDKNIEEIKKICTE

-1240 DNISAKELII
+1240 DNISAKEFII

-1256 DNKINIVDR
+1256 DNRISVVDR
-1265 NNKLYEIFRMSNQEM
+1265 NNKLHEIFRMSNQVM
-1280 IEKYHVSFE
+1280 VEKYHVSLE

>member
-1 MSNFNLYHH
+1 MIRLNNFNLYPH
-10 NKEAYEKIK
+10 NKESYEKIK

-44 YVSDNTDENILYVVP
+44 YVSDNTNENILYVVP

-68 NIIAKSGFVLEKDFP
+68 TIVALNGFDLEKDFP

-93 VNLSREELKNIKV
+93 VNLSRKELKNIKV

-118 APVWGARINTLLKT
+118 APVWGARINTLIET

-148 RNTPYERDM
+148 RNTSYERDM
-157 ANPDTAELFSNHIVS
+157 ANPDTDELFSNHIVS

-205 KRLAKLDHNSSKYID
+205 KRLSKLDHNSSKYID

-240 LVKENLKPNGKYIY
+240 PVKKNLKPNGKYIY
-254 FCPMMSE
+254 FCPMITKE
-261 KNVNDIDT
+261 RVNDIDA

-287 IFFYKSTSEMGTLG
+287 IIFYKSTSEMGTLG
-301 KKNRDAF
+301 KKNREAF
-308 YNDIDLDNRDTSN
+308 YNDTDLDNRDTSN

-389 RNDNLEI
+389 RNNNLEI
-396 NSSDAKEDIANK
+396 NSSDTKEDIANK

-422 YILELEND
+422 YIAELEND

-435 REASSR
+435 RETSLRHSAAKSPR
-441 SGMAKLP
+441 S
-448 RNLKITNYRFDIEL
+448 LKITNYRFDIEL

-495 HGDLE
+495 YGNLE
-500 IPVKFKTI
+500 ISKKFKTV
-508 NGYEYNDTG
+508 NGYEHDETG
-517 VNLGRWLHNQR
+517 VNLGTWLYTQR
-528 ENQNLSDERRNL
+528 QNKKISNERRRL
-540 LSNIGMHFKD
+540 LSNIGICFED
-550 YNDLQWNKYYELAKK
+550 YYDLQWNKNYELAKK
-565 YYEHYGNLIV
+565 YYEY
-575 PFKFKTINGYEYD
+575 
-588 EAGVSLGVWI
+588 
-598 VSQRRNKKL
+598 R
-607 TDERKKLLLNIGMQ
+607 
-621 FGGTND
+621 
-627 FKWNENYELA
+627 
-637 KKYFEHHGDLEIP
+637 GDLEIP
-650 QKFKTIN
+650 YRFKTIN

-669 IWLATQ
+669 IWLANQ
-675 RQNKNLS
+675 RANKKLS
-682 DKRKKLLASIGMR
+682 AKRKKLLASIGMR

-716 YHGDLEIPV
+716 YHGDLEIP
-725 KFKTINGYE
+725 Y
-734 YNDTGV
+734 
-740 NLGPW
+740 
-745 LCTQRQNKKIS
+745 
-756 NERRRLLNNIGMRL
+756 M
-770 RDDNDSQWNKNY
+770 
-782 ELAKKYYEHY
+782 
-792 GNLIVPFKFKTING
+792 
-806 YEYNDTG
+806 
-813 VNLGPW
+813 
-819 LYTQRQNKNLSD
+819 
-831 ERRNLLSN
+831 
-839 IGMRFEDYNDLQ
+839 
-851 WNKYYELAKKYYEH
+851 
-865 YGILKIPTKFK
+865 FK

-882 YDATGVN
+882 YDEAGVN
-889 LGIWLVT
+889 LGIWLAK
-896 QRQNK
+896 QRQSE
-901 NLSEERRRLLS
+901 NLSEERRKLLS
-912 DIGMRFEDYYDFQW
+912 NIGMRF
-926 NKNYELAKKYYE
+926 KNY
-938 YHGDLEIPQKFKTIN
+938 
-953 GYEYNDTGVNLGTW
+953 NDV
-967 LCTQRQNKKISNE
+967 
-980 RRRLLNNIGMRLRDD
+980 
-995 NDSQWNKNYELA
+995 QWNKNYELA
-1007 KKYYEYYGNLIV
+1007 KKYYEYYGNLKISK
-1019 PFKFKTIN
+1019 KFKTVN
-1027 GYEYNDTGVNL
+1027 GYEYDEAGVNL
-1038 GTWLY
+1038 GIWLAN
-1043 TQRQNKNL
+1043 QRQNKNL
-1051 SDERRNLLSNIGMHF
+1051 SDERKQLLLNIDRNSLLRKEITNDILWNKNYELAKKYYEYHGNLEIPQKFKTINGYEYDEAGVNLGIWLANQRQNKNLSEERRNLLSNIGICF
-1066 KDYNDLQWNKYYEL
+1066 KHYIDLQWNENYELAKRYYEYHGNLEIPQKFKTVNGYEYDETGVNLGRWLANQRANKNLTSERKELLRNIGIRFEDYNDVQWYKYYEL
-1080 AKKYYEHYGNLI
+1080 AKKYYEHYGILEM
-1092 VPFKFKTINGYEFN
+1092 PAKFKTINGYEYD
-1106 ETGINLGSWLSTQRQ
+1106 ETGINLGVWLNTQRQ
-1121 NKNLSEERRRL
+1121 NKNLSEERRNL

-1141 SLKEEKIWYSLYEQ
+1141 SLKEEKVWYSLYEQ

-1166 NEEKL
+1166 SEEKL
-1171 DEIDN
+1171 DRINN

-1195 KNLNKDMEECL
+1195 PNLNKNMKDCL
-1206 SNIGFIF
+1206 SNVGFIF
-1213 DTDKNTAEIRKVCTE
+1213 DVDKNIEEIRKICTE
-1228 YNIPYEDNKDIL
+1228 YNISYEENKDIL

-1256 DNKINIVDR
+1256 DNKANIVDR
-1265 NNKLYEIFRMSNQEM
+1265 NNKLHEIFRMSNQEM
-1280 IEKYHVSFE
+1280 IEKYHVSLE
-1289 ELYDKYLKQEN
+1289 ELYDKYLNQKN

>member
-1 MSNFNLYHH
+1 MIRLSNFNLYPH
-10 NKEAYEKIK
+10 NKACYEKIK

-44 YVSDNTDENILYVVP
+44 YVSDNTNENILYVVP

-68 NIIAKSGFVLEKDFP
+68 TIVASSGFDLEKDFP

-118 APVWGARINTLLKT
+118 APVWGARINTLIET
-132 HPNIKVLG
+132 HSNIKVLG

-157 ANPDTAELFSNHIVS
+157 ANPDTDELFSNHIVS
-172 RYDLCDAMVDGV
+172 KYDLCDAMVDGV

-205 KRLAKLDHNSSKYID
+205 QRLAKLDHNSSKYID

-254 FCPMMSE
+254 FCPMITKE
-261 KNVNDIDT
+261 RVNDIDA

-287 IFFYKSTSEMGTLG
+287 IIFYKSTSEMGTLG
-301 KKNRDAF
+301 KKNREAF
-308 YNDIDLDNRDTSN
+308 YNDTDLDNRDTSN

-362 ALAVRGDTEEKLNKL
+362 ALAVRGDTKEKLNKL

-389 RNDNLEI
+389 RNNNLEI
-396 NSSDAKEDIANK
+396 NSSDTKEDIANK

-422 YILELEND
+422 YIAELEND

-435 REASSR
+435 RETSLRHSAAKSPR
-441 SGMAKLP
+441 S
-448 RNLKITNYRFDIEL
+448 LKITNYRFDIEL

-495 HGDLE
+495 HGNLE
-500 IPVKFKTI
+500 IPAKFKTI

-517 VNLGRWLHNQR
+517 VNLG
-528 ENQNLSDERRNL
+528 
-540 LSNIGMHFKD
+540 
-550 YNDLQWNKYYELAKK
+550 
-565 YYEHYGNLIV
+565 
-575 PFKFKTINGYEYD
+575 T
-588 EAGVSLGVWI
+588 
-598 VSQRRNKKL
+598 
-607 TDERKKLLLNIGMQ
+607 
-621 FGGTND
+621 
-627 FKWNENYELA
+627 
-637 KKYFEHHGDLEIP
+637 
-650 QKFKTIN
+650 
-657 GYEYDAT
+657 
-664 GVNLG
+664 
-669 IWLATQ
+669 
-675 RQNKNLS
+675 
-682 DKRKKLLASIGMR
+682 
-695 LRDDND
+695 
-701 SQWNKNYELAKKYYE
+701 
-716 YHGDLEIPV
+716 
-725 KFKTINGYE
+725 
-734 YNDTGV
+734 
-740 NLGPW
+740 
-745 LCTQRQNKKIS
+745 
-756 NERRRLLNNIGMRL
+756 
-770 RDDNDSQWNKNY
+770 
-782 ELAKKYYEHY
+782 
-792 GNLIVPFKFKTING
+792 
-806 YEYNDTG
+806 
-813 VNLGPW
+813 W
-819 LYTQRQNKNLSD
+819 LYTQRKNKNLSD
-831 ERRNLLSN
+831 ERRNLLSS
-839 IGMRFEDYNDLQ
+839 IGMSLRGDNDSQ

-882 YDATGVN
+882 FNETGIN
-889 LGIWLVT
+889 LGIWLAS
-896 QRQNK
+896 QRANK

-912 DIGMRFEDYYDFQW
+912 NIGIRFEDYYDLQW

-938 YHGDLEIPQKFKTIN
+938 YHGNLEIPVKFKTIN
-953 GYEYNDTGVNLGTW
+953 GYEYNDTGVNLG
-967 LCTQRQNKKISNE
+967 K
-980 RRRLLNNIGMRLRDD
+980 
-995 NDSQWNKNYELA
+995 
-1007 KKYYEYYGNLIV
+1007 
-1019 PFKFKTIN
+1019 
-1027 GYEYNDTGVNL
+1027 
-1038 GTWLY
+1038 WLY
-1043 TQRQNKNL
+1043 TQLQNKNL
-1051 SDERRNLLSNIGMHF
+1051 SDERR
-1066 KDYNDLQWNKYYEL
+1066 K
-1080 AKKYYEHYGNLI
+1080 
-1092 VPFKFKTINGYEFN
+1092 
-1106 ETGINLGSWLSTQRQ
+1106 
-1121 NKNLSEERRRL
+1121 L

-1166 NEEKL
+1166 SEENL
-1171 DEIDN
+1171 DRIDN
-1176 KDIMA
+1176 KDIIA
-1181 YGSILTWLKEQRKN
+1181 YGSILTWLKEQRRN
-1195 KNLNKDMEECL
+1195 PDLNKDMKKCL

-1213 DTDKNTAEIRKVCTE
+1213 DTDKNIEEIKKVCIE
-1228 YNIPYEDNKDIL
+1228 YNISYEYNKDIL
-1240 DNISAKELII
+1240 DNISAKEFII

-1256 DNKINIVDR
+1256 DNRISVVDR
-1265 NNKLYEIFRMSNQEM
+1265 NNKLHEIFRMSNQVM
-1280 IEKYHVSFE
+1280 VEKYHVSLE

>member
-1 MSNFNLYHH
+1 MIRLSNFNLYPH
-10 NKEAYEKIK
+10 NKACYEKIK

-44 YVSDNTDENILYVVP
+44 YVSDNTNENILYVVP

-68 NIIAKSGFVLEKDFP
+68 NIIATSGFDLEKDFP

-118 APVWGARINTLLKT
+118 APIWGARINTLIET
-132 HPNIKVLG
+132 HSNIKVLG

-157 ANPDTAELFSNHIVS
+157 TNPDTDELFSNHIVS
-172 RYDLCDAMVDGV
+172 RYDLCDAMVEGV

-240 LVKENLKPNGKYIY
+240 LVKKNLKPNGKYIY
-254 FCPMMSE
+254 FCPMITKEM
-261 KNVNDIDT
+261 VNDIDT

-287 IFFYKSTSEMGTLG
+287 ITFYKSTSEMGTLG
-301 KKNRDAF
+301 KKNREAF

-362 ALAVRGDTEEKLNKL
+362 ALAVRGDTKEKLNKL

-389 RNDNLEI
+389 RNNNLEI
-396 NSSDAKEDIANK
+396 NSSDTKEDIANK

-422 YILELEND
+422 YIADLEND
-430 LKDKI
+430 LKDRIKEVTL
-435 REASSR
+435 RR
-441 SGMAKLP
+441 SIVKLP
-448 RNLKITNYRFDIEL
+448 RNMKIMNYRFDIEL
-462 VNKDLYDML
+462 ANKELYDML

-481 WEEMYELAKKYYEY
+481 WKEMYELAKKYYEY
-495 HGDLE
+495 HGDLK
-500 IPVKFKTI
+500 IPAKFKTI

-517 VNLGRWLHNQR
+517 VNLG
-528 ENQNLSDERRNL
+528 
-540 LSNIGMHFKD
+540 
-550 YNDLQWNKYYELAKK
+550 
-565 YYEHYGNLIV
+565 
-575 PFKFKTINGYEYD
+575 T
-588 EAGVSLGVWI
+588 
-598 VSQRRNKKL
+598 
-607 TDERKKLLLNIGMQ
+607 
-621 FGGTND
+621 
-627 FKWNENYELA
+627 
-637 KKYFEHHGDLEIP
+637 
-650 QKFKTIN
+650 
-657 GYEYDAT
+657 
-664 GVNLG
+664 
-669 IWLATQ
+669 
-675 RQNKNLS
+675 
-682 DKRKKLLASIGMR
+682 
-695 LRDDND
+695 
-701 SQWNKNYELAKKYYE
+701 
-716 YHGDLEIPV
+716 
-725 KFKTINGYE
+725 
-734 YNDTGV
+734 
-740 NLGPW
+740 
-745 LCTQRQNKKIS
+745 
-756 NERRRLLNNIGMRL
+756 
-770 RDDNDSQWNKNY
+770 
-782 ELAKKYYEHY
+782 
-792 GNLIVPFKFKTING
+792 
-806 YEYNDTG
+806 
-813 VNLGPW
+813 W
-819 LYTQRQNKNLSD
+819 LYTQRKNKNLSD
-831 ERRNLLSN
+831 ERRNLLSS
-839 IGMRFEDYNDLQ
+839 IGMSLRGDNDSQ

-882 YDATGVN
+882 FNETGIN
-889 LGIWLVT
+889 LGIWLAS
-896 QRQNK
+896 QRANK

-912 DIGMRFEDYYDFQW
+912 NIGIRFEDYYDLQW

-938 YHGDLEIPQKFKTIN
+938 YHGNLEIP
-953 GYEYNDTGVNLGTW
+953 V
-967 LCTQRQNKKISNE
+967 
-980 RRRLLNNIGMRLRDD
+980 
-995 NDSQWNKNYELA
+995 
-1007 KKYYEYYGNLIV
+1007 
-1019 PFKFKTIN
+1019 KFKTIN

-1051 SDERRNLLSNIGMHF
+1051 SDERRNLLSSIGMSLRG
-1066 KDYNDLQWNKYYEL
+1066 DNASQWNKNYEL
-1080 AKKYYEHYGNLI
+1080 AKKYFEYHGDLEI
-1092 VPFKFKTINGYEFN
+1092 PVKFKTINGYEYN
-1106 ETGINLGSWLSTQRQ
+1106 DTGVNLGKWLYTQRQ
-1121 NKNLSEERRRL
+1121 NKNLSDERRKL

-1166 NEEKL
+1166 SEENL
-1171 DEIDN
+1171 DRIDN
-1176 KDIMA
+1176 KDIIA
-1181 YGSILTWLKEQRKN
+1181 YGSILTWLKEQRRN
-1195 KNLNKDMEECL
+1195 PDLNKDMKKCL

-1213 DTDKNTAEIRKVCTE
+1213 DTDKNIEEIKKVCIE
-1228 YNIPYEDNKDIL
+1228 YNISYEYNKDVL
-1240 DNISAKELII
+1240 NNISAKEFII

-1256 DNKINIVDR
+1256 DNRISVVDR
-1265 NNKLYEIFRMSNQEM
+1265 NNKLHEIFRMSNQVM
-1280 IEKYHVSFE
+1280 IEKYHVSLE

>member
-1 MSNFNLYHH
+1 MIWMSNFNLYPH
-10 NKEAYEKIK
+10 NKESYEKIK
-19 EGFKTSNIVGIV
+19 RGFKTSNIVGIV

-44 YVSDNTDENILYVVP
+44 YVSDNTNENILYVVP
-59 SLGIIEHLK
+59 YLGIIEHLK
-68 NIIAKSGFVLEKDFP
+68 SIIAASGFDLEKDFP

-118 APVWGARINTLLKT
+118 APVWGARINTLIET
-132 HPNIKVLG
+132 HSNIKVLG

-157 ANPDTAELFSNHIVS
+157 ANPDTDELFSNHIVS
-172 RYDLCDAMVDGV
+172 KYDLCDAMVDGV

-191 TAYVNLI
+191 TAYVTLI

-220 CEKVLRDVKRQIA
+220 CEKVLVDVKRQIA

-240 LVKENLKPNGKYIY
+240 LVKKNLKPNGKYIY
-254 FCPMMSE
+254 FCPMITKE
-261 KNVNDIDT
+261 GFNDIDA

-287 IFFYKSTSEMGTLG
+287 IIFYKSTSEMGTLG
-301 KKNRDAF
+301 KKNREAF
-308 YNDIDLDNRDTSN
+308 YNDTDLDNRDTSN

-389 RNDNLEI
+389 RNNNLEI
-396 NSSDAKEDIANK
+396 NGSDTKEDIANK

-422 YILELEND
+422 YIAELEND

-435 REASSR
+435 RETSLRHSEAKSPR
-441 SGMAKLP
+441 S
-448 RNLKITNYRFDIEL
+448 LKITNYRFDIEL

-495 HGDLE
+495 HGDLK
-500 IPVKFKTI
+500 IPAKFKTI

-517 VNLGRWLHNQR
+517 VNLGTWL
-528 ENQNLSDERRNL
+528 
-540 LSNIGMHFKD
+540 
-550 YNDLQWNKYYELAKK
+550 Y
-565 YYEHYGNLIV
+565 
-575 PFKFKTINGYEYD
+575 
-588 EAGVSLGVWI
+588 
-598 VSQRRNKKL
+598 
-607 TDERKKLLLNIGMQ
+607 
-621 FGGTND
+621 
-627 FKWNENYELA
+627 
-637 KKYFEHHGDLEIP
+637 
-650 QKFKTIN
+650 
-657 GYEYDAT
+657 
-664 GVNLG
+664 
-669 IWLATQ
+669 TQ
-675 RQNKNLS
+675 RKNKNLS
-682 DKRKKLLASIGMR
+682 EERRKLLASIGMR
-695 LRDDND
+695 L
-701 SQWNKNYELAKKYYE
+701 
-716 YHGDLEIPV
+716 
-725 KFKTINGYE
+725 
-734 YNDTGV
+734 
-740 NLGPW
+740 
-745 LCTQRQNKKIS
+745 
-756 NERRRLLNNIGMRL
+756 M
-770 RDDNDSQWNKNY
+770 
-782 ELAKKYYEHY
+782 
-792 GNLIVPFKFKTING
+792 
-806 YEYNDTG
+806 
-813 VNLGPW
+813 
-819 LYTQRQNKNLSD
+819 
-831 ERRNLLSN
+831 
-839 IGMRFEDYNDLQ
+839 DYNDLQ

-882 YDATGVN
+882 FNETGIN
-889 LGIWLVT
+889 LGVWLNN

-901 NLSEERRRLLS
+901 NLSDERKKLLVN
-912 DIGMRFEDYYDFQW
+912 IGMRFEDYNDLQW

-953 GYEYNDTGVNLGTW
+953 GYEYDATGVNLGIW
-967 LCTQRQNKKISNE
+967 LANQR
-980 RRRLLNNIGMRLRDD
+980 
-995 NDSQWNKNYELA
+995 A
-1007 KKYYEYYGNLIV
+1007 
-1019 PFKFKTIN
+1019 
-1027 GYEYNDTGVNL
+1027 
-1038 GTWLY
+1038 
-1043 TQRQNKNL
+1043 NKNL
-1051 SDERRNLLSNIGMHF
+1051 TSERKELLRNIGIRF
-1066 KDYNDLQWNKYYEL
+1066 EDYNDVQWNKYYEL
-1080 AKKYYEHYGNLI
+1080 AKKYYEHYGILKI
-1092 VPFKFKTINGYEFN
+1092 PTKFKTINGYEFN
-1106 ETGINLGSWLSTQRQ
+1106 ETGINLGIWLAKQRA
-1121 NKNLSEERRRL
+1121 NKNLSEERRRLLSNIGMRFEDYNDVQWNKNYELAKKYYEHYGILKIPTKFKTINGYEFNETGINLGIWLANQRANKNLSEERRNL

-1166 NEEKL
+1166 SEENL
-1171 DEIDN
+1171 DRIDN
-1176 KDIMA
+1176 KDIIA
-1181 YGSILTWLKEQRKN
+1181 YGSILSWLKEQRRN
-1195 KNLNKDMEECL
+1195 PDLNKDMKKCL

-1213 DTDKNTAEIRKVCTE
+1213 DTDKNIEEIKKICTE

-1240 DNISAKELII
+1240 DNISAKEFII

-1256 DNKINIVDR
+1256 DNRISVVDR
-1265 NNKLYEIFRMSNQEM
+1265 NNKLHEIFRMSNQVM
-1280 IEKYHVSFE
+1280 IEKYHVSLE

>member
-1 MSNFNLYHH
+1 MIWMSNFSLYPH
-10 NKEAYEKIK
+10 NKESYEKIK

-68 NIIAKSGFVLEKDFP
+68 TIVASSGFDLEKDFP

-118 APVWGARINTLLKT
+118 APVWGARINTLIET
-132 HPNIKVLG
+132 HSNIKVLG

-157 ANPDTAELFSNHIVS
+157 ANPDTDELFSSHIVS

-191 TAYVNLI
+191 TAYVTLI
-198 EDVDYLE
+198 EDIDYLE

-240 LVKENLKPNGKYIY
+240 LVNKNLKPNGKYIY

-261 KNVNDIDT
+261 KNVNDIDR

-282 LAEDE
+282 LTEDE
-287 IFFYKSTSEMGTLG
+287 ITFYKSTSEMGTLG
-301 KKNRDAF
+301 KKNREAF
-308 YNDIDLDNRDTSN
+308 YKDIDLDNHDTSN

-335 VHAPNVDGVILGRS
+335 VHAPNVDGVILGRG

-377 SQMSLEELTTLA
+377 SQMSFKELIALA
-389 RNDNLEI
+389 RNNKVEI
-396 NSSDAKEDIANK
+396 DSSDTKEDIANK

-422 YILELEND
+422 YIADLEND

-435 REASSR
+435 REASLRR
-441 SGMAKLP
+441 SIAKLP

-462 VNKDLYDML
+462 INKDLYDML

-481 WEEMYELAKKYYEY
+481 WKEMYELAKRYYEYHGNLEMPARFKTINGYEYDGTGVNLGVWLNTQRQNKKLSEERRSLLNNIGMRFGDYNDLQWNKNYELAKKYYEC
-495 HGDLE
+495 
-500 IPVKFKTI
+500 
-508 NGYEYNDTG
+508 
-517 VNLGRWLHNQR
+517 
-528 ENQNLSDERRNL
+528 
-540 LSNIGMHFKD
+540 
-550 YNDLQWNKYYELAKK
+550 
-565 YYEHYGNLIV
+565 YGNLIV

-637 KKYFEHHGDLEIP
+637 KKYFEHHGDLNIAC
-650 QKFKTIN
+650 KFKTIN
-657 GYEYDAT
+657 GYEYDET

-669 IWLATQ
+669 IWLYIQ

-682 DKRKKLLASIGMR
+682 DERRMLLINIGMR
-695 LRDDND
+695 FGDYND
-701 SQWNKNYELAKKYYE
+701 LQWNKNYELAKKYYE
-716 YHGDLEIPV
+716 YHGNLEIP
-725 KFKTINGYE
+725 KNFKTLNGYE
-734 YNDTGV
+734 YDEVGV
-740 NLGPW
+740 SLGVW
-745 LCTQRQNKKIS
+745 
-756 NERRRLLNNIGMRL
+756 LNN
-770 RDDNDSQWNKNY
+770 
-782 ELAKKYYEHY
+782 
-792 GNLIVPFKFKTING
+792 
-806 YEYNDTG
+806 
-813 VNLGPW
+813 
-819 LYTQRQNKNLSD
+819 QRQNKNLSV
-831 ERRNLLSN
+831 E
-839 IGMRFEDYNDLQ
+839 
-851 WNKYYELAKKYYEH
+851 KKE
-865 YGILKIPTKFK
+865 
-876 TINGYE
+876 
-882 YDATGVN
+882 
-889 LGIWLVT
+889 
-896 QRQNK
+896 
-901 NLSEERRRLLS
+901 
-912 DIGMRFEDYYDFQW
+912 
-926 NKNYELAKKYYE
+926 
-938 YHGDLEIPQKFKTIN
+938 
-953 GYEYNDTGVNLGTW
+953 
-967 LCTQRQNKKISNE
+967 
-980 RRRLLNNIGMRLRDD
+980 
-995 NDSQWNKNYELA
+995 
-1007 KKYYEYYGNLIV
+1007 
-1019 PFKFKTIN
+1019 
-1027 GYEYNDTGVNL
+1027 
-1038 GTWLY
+1038 
-1043 TQRQNKNL
+1043 
-1051 SDERRNLLSNIGMHF
+1051 
-1066 KDYNDLQWNKYYEL
+1066 
-1080 AKKYYEHYGNLI
+1080 
-1092 VPFKFKTINGYEFN
+1092 
-1106 ETGINLGSWLSTQRQ
+1106 
-1121 NKNLSEERRRL
+1121 L

-1166 NEEKL
+1166 SEENL
-1171 DEIDN
+1171 DKIDN
-1176 KDIMA
+1176 KDIIA

-1195 KNLNKDMEECL
+1195 PNLNKNMKDCL

-1213 DTDKNTAEIRKVCTE
+1213 DVDKNIEEIRKTCTE
-1228 YNIPYEDNKDIL
+1228 YNISYEDNKDIL
-1240 DNISAKELII
+1240 NNISAKELII

-1256 DNKINIVDR
+1256 DNRISVVAK
-1265 NNKLYEIFRMSNQEM
+1265 NNKLHEIFRMSNQVM
-1280 IEKYHVSFE
+1280 IEKYHVSLE
-1289 ELYDKYLKQEN
+1289 ELYDKYLNQKN

>member
-1 MSNFNLYHH
+1 MIRLSNFNLYPH
-10 NKEAYEKIK
+10 NKACYEKIK

-44 YVSDNTDENILYVVP
+44 YVSDNTNENILYVVP

-68 NIIAKSGFVLEKDFP
+68 TIVASSGFDLEKDFP

-118 APVWGARINTLLKT
+118 APVWGARINTLIET
-132 HPNIKVLG
+132 HSNIKVLG

-157 ANPDTAELFSNHIVS
+157 ANPDTDELFSNHIVS
-172 RYDLCDAMVDGV
+172 KYDLCDAMVDGV

-205 KRLAKLDHNSSKYID
+205 QRLAKLDHNSSKYID

-254 FCPMMSE
+254 FCPMITKE
-261 KNVNDIDT
+261 RVNDIDA

-287 IFFYKSTSEMGTLG
+287 IIFYKSTSEMGTLG
-301 KKNRDAF
+301 KKNREAF
-308 YNDIDLDNRDTSN
+308 YNDTDLDNRDTSN

-362 ALAVRGDTEEKLNKL
+362 ALAVRGDTKEKLNKL

-389 RNDNLEI
+389 RNNNLEI
-396 NSSDAKEDIANK
+396 NSSDTKEDIANK

-422 YILELEND
+422 YIAELEND

-435 REASSR
+435 RETSLRHSAAKSPR
-441 SGMAKLP
+441 S
-448 RNLKITNYRFDIEL
+448 LKITNYRFDIEL

-495 HGDLE
+495 HGNLE
-500 IPVKFKTI
+500 IPAKFKTI

-517 VNLGRWLHNQR
+517 VNLG
-528 ENQNLSDERRNL
+528 
-540 LSNIGMHFKD
+540 
-550 YNDLQWNKYYELAKK
+550 
-565 YYEHYGNLIV
+565 
-575 PFKFKTINGYEYD
+575 T
-588 EAGVSLGVWI
+588 
-598 VSQRRNKKL
+598 
-607 TDERKKLLLNIGMQ
+607 
-621 FGGTND
+621 
-627 FKWNENYELA
+627 
-637 KKYFEHHGDLEIP
+637 
-650 QKFKTIN
+650 
-657 GYEYDAT
+657 
-664 GVNLG
+664 
-669 IWLATQ
+669 
-675 RQNKNLS
+675 
-682 DKRKKLLASIGMR
+682 
-695 LRDDND
+695 
-701 SQWNKNYELAKKYYE
+701 
-716 YHGDLEIPV
+716 
-725 KFKTINGYE
+725 
-734 YNDTGV
+734 
-740 NLGPW
+740 
-745 LCTQRQNKKIS
+745 
-756 NERRRLLNNIGMRL
+756 
-770 RDDNDSQWNKNY
+770 
-782 ELAKKYYEHY
+782 
-792 GNLIVPFKFKTING
+792 
-806 YEYNDTG
+806 
-813 VNLGPW
+813 W
-819 LYTQRQNKNLSD
+819 LYTQRKNKNLSD
-831 ERRNLLSN
+831 ERRNLLSS
-839 IGMRFEDYNDLQ
+839 IGMSLRGDNDSQ

-882 YDATGVN
+882 FNETGIN
-889 LGIWLVT
+889 LGIWLAS
-896 QRQNK
+896 QRANK

-912 DIGMRFEDYYDFQW
+912 NIGIRFEDYYDLQW

-938 YHGDLEIPQKFKTIN
+938 YHGNLEIP
-953 GYEYNDTGVNLGTW
+953 V
-967 LCTQRQNKKISNE
+967 
-980 RRRLLNNIGMRLRDD
+980 
-995 NDSQWNKNYELA
+995 
-1007 KKYYEYYGNLIV
+1007 
-1019 PFKFKTIN
+1019 KFKTIN

-1051 SDERRNLLSNIGMHF
+1051 SDERRNLLSSIGMSLRG
-1066 KDYNDLQWNKYYEL
+1066 DNASQWNKNYEL
-1080 AKKYYEHYGNLI
+1080 AKKYFEYHGDLEI
-1092 VPFKFKTINGYEFN
+1092 PVKFKTINGYEYN
-1106 ETGINLGSWLSTQRQ
+1106 DTGVNLGKWLYTQRQ
-1121 NKNLSEERRRL
+1121 NKNLSDERRKL

-1166 NEEKL
+1166 SEENL
-1171 DEIDN
+1171 DRIDN
-1176 KDIMA
+1176 KDIIA
-1181 YGSILTWLKEQRKN
+1181 YGSILTWLKEQRRN
-1195 KNLNKDMEECL
+1195 PDLNKDMKKCL

-1213 DTDKNTAEIRKVCTE
+1213 DTDKNIEEIKKVCIE
-1228 YNIPYEDNKDIL
+1228 YNISYEYNKDIL
-1240 DNISAKELII
+1240 DNISAKEFII

-1256 DNKINIVDR
+1256 DNRISVVDR
-1265 NNKLYEIFRMSNQEM
+1265 NNKLHEIFRMSNQVM
-1280 IEKYHVSFE
+1280 VEKYHVSLE